1 MNQKPI
7 HWPNVLTLFS
17 VAVLVGTEFVGTGWA
32 AGWALG
38 GLFGLGDTISH
49 VFEIVFILI
58 GVAALVSFMRA
69 AARAEPI
76 RL

>member
-7 HWPNVLTLFS
+7 YWPNVWTLVS

-49 VFEIVFILI
+49 VLEIVFILI
-58 GVAALVSFMRA
+58 GIAALVSFMRI
-69 AARAEPI
+69 AARSEPV